1 MEERK
6 ILFKAYFNFSKKVMP
21 WTKKRMK
28 SEYFRLRNIA
38 VKELNKY
45 FEKWNEEFGPV
56 SPKENDPLK
65 EYGGSEYCNFIRKKE
80 RLILS
85 RINSKEAKRGVF
97 LDADEIVDIIVEDW
111 NGCILTVDFEPIK
124 EIKEEP

>member
-6 ILFKAYFNFSKKVMP
+6 ILCKAYFNFSKKVMP
-21 WTKKRMK
+21 WTKRRMK

-45 FEKWNEEFGPV
+45 FEKWNEEFGIPN
-56 SPKENDPLK
+56 PKENDPLK

-97 LDADEIVDIIVEDW
+97 LDADEIGDLVAINW
-111 NGCILTVDFEPIK
+111 NKCVLTVNIEFIK
-124 EIKEEP
+124 ELED

>member
-1 MEERK
+1 MGEHK
-6 ILFKAYFNFSKKVMP
+6 ILCKVHYNFSKKVMP
-21 WTKKRMK
+21 WTKRRMK
-28 SEYFRLRNIA
+28 SEYFRLRSIA
-38 VKELNKY
+38 VEELNKY

-85 RINSKEAKRGVF
+85 RINSKEANKGIF
-97 LDADEIVDIIVEDW
+97 LDADEIGDLIAINWKKCV
-111 NGCILTVDFEPIK
+111 LTVNIEFIK
-124 EIKEEP
+124 ELED